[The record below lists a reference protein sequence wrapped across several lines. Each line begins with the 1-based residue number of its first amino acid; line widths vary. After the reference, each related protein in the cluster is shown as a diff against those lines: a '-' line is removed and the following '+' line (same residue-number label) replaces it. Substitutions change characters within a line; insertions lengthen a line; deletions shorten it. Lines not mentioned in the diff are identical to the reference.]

1 VKGRPESGPEAV
13 EGLFATRQALVDVHV
28 RNNDRSAGLWD
39 LYSDHRRRLT
49 ELVLDGDPRGSLGVL
64 GAGNAN
70 DLDLT
75 TLTDGFQEVHLADL
89 DGAALIRAVRRQTL
103 ATRRRLVLHPARDL
117 SGLLDRLPLW
127 RAHAPD
133 AEALARVVP
142 AAAARVVAQ
151 LPEAFDVVLSDCF
164 LSQLAWTCYQAL
176 GDGPLLMDVL
186 AVAMA
191 AHLRT
196 LVALTRPGGRCLLVT
211 DVASCD
217 QSSFEGSPFERS
229 RAFDDEALL
238 RDLEERGELFSGTSP
253 ALARLMLT
261 QDPQL
266 ARDVEDATLMAP
278 WSWRISQRRTVLVY
292 AIAFRRRVARLGN
305 DQDVRVVISPRG
317 S

>member
-1 VKGRPESGPEAV
+1 VTAR
-13 EGLFATRQALVDVHV
+13 GLLATRQALVDVHV

-39 LYSDHRRRLT
+39 LYSDHRQRLT
-49 ELVLDGDPRGSLGVL
+49 EVILDGDPRGSLGVL

-75 TLTDGFQEVHLADL
+75 TLTDTFQEVHLADL
-89 DGAALIRAVRRQTL
+89 DGAALLRAVRRQTV

-117 SGLLDRLPLW
+117 SGLLERLPFW
-127 RAHAPD
+127 RAQAPD

-151 LPEAFDVVLSDCF
+151 LPEAFDVVVSDCF

-176 GDGPLLMDVL
+176 GDGALLRDVL

-191 AHLRT
+191 AHLRA
-196 LVALTRPGGRCLLVT
+196 LVALARPGGRCLLVT
-211 DVASCD
+211 DVAS
-217 QSSFEGSPFERS
+217 FGSASRDSASRDSASRDSASRERS
-229 RAFDDEALL
+229 LGRDREAFLRELEA
-238 RDLEERGELFSGTSP
+238 RGELFSGTSP

-266 ARDVEDATLMAP
+266 ARDVEDATVMAP

-305 DQDVRVVISPRG
+305 DQDVRAVDR
-317 S
+317 

>member
-1 VKGRPESGPEAV
+1 VTV
-13 EGLFATRQALVDVHV
+13 EGLSATRQALVDVHV

-39 LYSDHRRRLT
+39 LYAEHRRRLT
-49 ELVLDGDPRGSLGVL
+49 ELVVDGGGPRGSLGVL

-75 TLTDGFQEVHLADL
+75 TLTEAFEEIHLADL
-89 DGAALIRAVRRQTL
+89 DGAALIRAVRRQTV
-103 ATRRRLVLHPARDL
+103 ATRQRLVLHPARDL
-117 SGLLDRLPLW
+117 SGLLDRLPFW
-127 RAHAPD
+127 RARTPD
-133 AEALARVVP
+133 PDTLARTVS

-191 AHLRT
+191 AHLRA

-217 QSSFEGSPFERS
+217 SSWSERSSFGRS
-229 RAFDDEALL
+229 RAFESEALARSEGEGLL
-238 RDLEERGELFSGTSP
+238 RQLEERGGLFSGTSP

-266 ARDVEDATLMAP
+266 ARDVEDTRLMAP

-292 AIAFRRRVARLGN
+292 AVAFRRRAARLGN
-305 DQDVRVVISPRG
+305 DQDVRVVQDR
-317 S
+317 